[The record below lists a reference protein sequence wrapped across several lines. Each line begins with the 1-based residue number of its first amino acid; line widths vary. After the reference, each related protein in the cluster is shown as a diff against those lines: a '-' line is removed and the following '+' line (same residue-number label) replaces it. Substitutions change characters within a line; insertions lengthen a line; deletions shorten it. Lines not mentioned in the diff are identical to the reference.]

1 MTRLL
6 LSLILAVAALS
17 APARAERIETLVEEM
32 ARDKFGPE
40 LPDNA
45 RFAIT
50 LQNPNHGEAVML
62 SAFWMDR
69 ATSQFLANAVLAG
82 GEVVRIGGLA
92 VPTVA
97 VPVPLRRV
105 LPGEILAAADLRIVE
120 LPLARLGAFA
130 LTDAEALVGMQV
142 RRLLAPGRPVMVQSV
157 MQPLIIDRGDRISIR
172 YDDGQLSLSAPG
184 RALDDAHRGEEIRVV
199 NLVSNTMLVGI
210 ATAEGVVEVLR

>member
-1 MTRLL
+1 MNRLL
-6 LSLILAVAALS
+6 LSLVLAATLAAP
-17 APARAERIETLVEEM
+17 AARAEMIETLVEEM

-40 LPDNA
+40 LPDSA

-50 LQNPNHGEAVML
+50 LQDARHGEAVML
-62 SAFWMDR
+62 SAFWMDKT
-69 ATSQFLANAVLAG
+69 TSQFLANAVLAD

-130 LTDAEALVGMQV
+130 LTDAEALLGMQV
-142 RRLLAPGRPVMVQSV
+142 RRVLAPGRPVMVQSV

-199 NLVSNTMLVGI
+199 NLVSNTMLVGV